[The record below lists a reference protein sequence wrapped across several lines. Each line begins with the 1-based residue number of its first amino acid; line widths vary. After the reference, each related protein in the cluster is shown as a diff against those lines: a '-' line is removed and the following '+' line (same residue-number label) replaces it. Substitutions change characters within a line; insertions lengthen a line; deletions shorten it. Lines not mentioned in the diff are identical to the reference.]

1 MGEKD
6 YYEVLGVKQDAT
18 QDEIKSAF
26 RKLAR
31 KYHPDAGGDEVK
43 FKEVSEAYDTLGNEQ
58 KRRQYDQMRAY
69 GAAGFGGSGFGGGAQ
84 YAGNWSDIFDGMH
97 TGGQG
102 FSFDFSD
109 LFGQQQNRPQRG
121 SDLTATIDVTFDEAF
136 NGVQKKL
143 TYRTRSNNEQQ
154 TLTVNIPAGA
164 QDGGKLRFRGR
175 GEYGKNGGTRGDLLV
190 TTRVGQH
197 PIFKRDGADVRVDLP
212 LSVYEAAL
220 GCEVEVPTPEGNT
233 VRLKIPAGTQDGK
246 TFRFKNLGAPNVKRK
261 GTRGALYVTVQVQ
274 VPTHLSA
281 AEKSQLAELKSADE
295 RSYRTKLETYL
306 ASKQALGR

>member
-97 TGGQG
+97 AGGQG

-109 LFGQQQNRPQRG
+109 LFGQQQNRAQRG
-121 SDLTATIDVTFDEAF
+121 SDLTATIEVTFDEAF

-143 TYRTRSNNEQQ
+143 SYRTRSNNEQQ

-164 QDGGKLRFRGR
+164 VDGGKLRFRGR

-190 TTRVGQH
+190 TTRVAEH
-197 PIFKRDGADVRVDLP
+197 PIFKRDGADVRIDLP
-212 LSVYEAAL
+212 LSIYEATL

-233 VRLKIPAGTQDGK
+233 VRLKIPAGTQDAK

-274 VPTHLSA
+274 VPTHLTQ
-281 AEKSQLAELKSADE
+281 AEKTQLAELKSADK
-295 RSYRTKLETYL
+295 RSYRTKLESYT
-306 ASKQALGR
+306 AEHSA

>member
-274 VPTHLSA
+274 VPIHLSA

-306 ASKQALGR
+306 AGKQALGR